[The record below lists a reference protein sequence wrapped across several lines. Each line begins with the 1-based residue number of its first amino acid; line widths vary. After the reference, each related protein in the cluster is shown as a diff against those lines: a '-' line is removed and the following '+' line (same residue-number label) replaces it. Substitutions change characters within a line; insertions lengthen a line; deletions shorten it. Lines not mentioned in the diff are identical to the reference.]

1 MHHGS
6 SLEVLNACK
15 AQMLDVDTWEFEI
28 IWLFYMCFMFYTRD
42 KAIQLCFHLAP
53 AMFSSQCYI
62 TVISW
67 RDHWRARV
75 HNLRQF
81 YTGGGERAKAV
92 IIFWRLLWFWCGHS
106 AVTPDQSPRLH
117 FKSVCHE
124 HHQVT
129 LSSVTKLKRIKVM
142 TVIHSTGLTQ

>member
-15 AQMLDVDTWEFEI
+15 AQMLDIDILDYFI
-28 IWLFYMCFMFYTRD
+28 CMYFTRD
-42 KAIQLCFHLAP
+42 KAIQLCFHLVP
-53 AMFSSQCYI
+53 VMFSSQCYI
-62 TVISW
+62 TVILW

-92 IIFWRLLWFWCGHS
+92 IIF
-106 AVTPDQSPRLH
+106 
-117 FKSVCHE
+117 
-124 HHQVT
+124 
-129 LSSVTKLKRIKVM
+129 
-142 TVIHSTGLTQ
+142 